1 MIKIDDPKLD
11 DDKSR
16 NVDFLYGLTEAA
28 MQDHLASKE
37 LRGKLKIREYERKLN
52 DNYPDMDNTTALQ
65 TARRSYYAKQR
76 GERGQTIGGQDVYR
90 IASFFLRNLSAYA
103 WPTLQKYIAE
113 AGQPYSRLLE
123 LTSGSA
129 ADPVDEY
136 DLLVEQKVGDYVHGE
151 IRPGNRLREL
161 AEIFD
166 GLEAKLRVANTEK
179 RLAIND
185 YAKLRKEV
193 RDLTIAFNRIMAAYK
208 RAPQA
213 KQDSFKQDIENYNK
227 MLESLQNRL

>member
-16 NVDFLYGLTEAA
+16 NVDFLYGLIEAA
-28 MQDHLASKE
+28 KEDHLASKE

-52 DNYPDMDNTTALQ
+52 DNYPDIDNKTVLQ
-65 TARRSYYAKQR
+65 TARRSYYARQR
-76 GERGQTIGGQDVYR
+76 GEKGQTIGGPDVFR
-90 IASFFLRNLSAYA
+90 IASFFLRNLAAYS
-103 WPTLQKYIAE
+103 WPSLQKYIAE
-113 AGQPYSRLLE
+113 SGQPYSRLLE
-123 LTSGSA
+123 LTNGGS

-136 DLLVEQKVGDYVHGE
+136 DLLVEQKVGDFVHGE

-185 YAKLRKEV
+185 YARLRKEV
-193 RDLTIAFNRIMAAYK
+193 RDLTIAFNRILGAYK
-208 RAPQA
+208 KAPQE
-213 KQDSFKQDIENYNK
+213 KQEQLKQEIQEYNNLLK
-227 MLESLQNRL
+227 SLQNRL